1 MALRDI
7 LNLSQP
13 RLVVAVVVGSAA
25 VVGLALQALRYH
37 PQPFD
42 ACAGVAIAPAT
53 GEGGEFER
61 VTEVY
66 LKQTRNWSLGDYC
79 IDENVTAGNERRV
92 SVLRR
97 GMLVGGG
104 EGFRVRID
112 PVSMN
117 VKGEL
122 PHQ

>member
-1 MALRDI
+1 MSLRDI

-13 RLVVAVVVGSAA
+13 RLVIAVLVGSAA
-25 VVGLALQALRYH
+25 VVGFALQSLRYH
-37 PQPFD
+37 PKPFD
-42 ACAGVAIAPAT
+42 SCAGVEIAPAT
-53 GEGGEFER
+53 GEGAAFER

-66 LKQTRNWSLGDYC
+66 LRQTRNWALGDYC
-79 IDENVTAGNERRV
+79 IDENVAAGNERRV

-122 PHQ
+122 PHE